1 MQHISNSQSSSSPNR
16 TPEGSFAENPH
27 HKHKPLS
34 TMFTPKA
41 CFDGSNPSPSAS
53 SCGTSRRSP
62 MPRCTHG
69 SETLTL
75 APLHSHPLRN
85 QNQEQVGKDN
95 VFATSRAVLGA
106 DSSNRAVFLV
116 RMCRL
121 NFIMRS
127 LSDSCR
133 TQTIEQDN

>member
-1 MQHISNSQSSSSPNR
+1 
-16 TPEGSFAENPH
+16 
-27 HKHKPLS
+27 
-34 TMFTPKA
+34 
-41 CFDGSNPSPSAS
+41 
-53 SCGTSRRSP
+53 

-95 VFATSRAVLGA
+95 VSIRTFFATSRAVLGA